1 MPGLPPDMRAAL
13 LLALLAVSGTALA
26 ETVYVIDR
34 VVVGLRAEPTEGAPA
49 VKSVDTGTALEV
61 LERHDTL
68 VHVREPQGAEGWID
82 ARYVSA
88 QAPVRAMVP
97 ALQAEVG
104 RLRAQLAKLQAQP
117 GDAPSAAALQKLETE
132 LNSTRTLLAQAQAQL
147 KDARREPAAQAP
159 VEPHETSSGF
169 SFGWLLL
176 GFAMLGLG
184 FVVGV
189 VWVRESIRRRMG
201 GMYLRI

>member
-1 MPGLPPDMRAAL
+1 MRAAL

-26 ETVYVIDR
+26 ETLYVIDR

-61 LERHDTL
+61 LERQETL
-68 VHVREPQGAEGWID
+68 VRVREPQGAEGWID

-88 QAPVRAMVP
+88 QAPARALVP
-97 ALQAEVG
+97 ALQAEVA
-104 RLRAQLAKLQAQP
+104 RLRAQLSKLQAPP
-117 GDAPSAAALQKLETE
+117 GDTPSAAALQKLETE
-132 LNSTRTLLAQAQAQL
+132 LSSTRTLLAQAQTQL
-147 KDARREPAAQAP
+147 KDARREPTAQPP
-159 VEPHETSSGF
+159 VEPREASSGF